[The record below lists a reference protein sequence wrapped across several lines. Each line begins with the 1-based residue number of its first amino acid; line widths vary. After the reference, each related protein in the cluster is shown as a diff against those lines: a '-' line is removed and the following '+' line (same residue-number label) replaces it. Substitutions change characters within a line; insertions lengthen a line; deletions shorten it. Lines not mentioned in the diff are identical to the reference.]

1 MVALGA
7 NRECI
12 QFPIGLLFGR
22 PLCAIDRPLP
32 SHLIQEIQHRLKS
45 KCYTVQSSLA
55 PMVSLYLD
63 LYHVKKSHQ
72 QVLKGLSLSIRELY
86 EACRNAEIQLDR
98 FKRVVI
104 ERQDKDDKITQPCI
118 IDLADKAM
126 KTEDIEA
133 NRYEII
139 AQYLVSVSVIILG
152 QKSALS
158 LMDTTDD
165 ESSATDNI
173 PLILDPR
180 LPKWCLQFTHEQC
193 RTLFYSLCV
202 HGVADEQVRVCVF
215 LVQACG
221 AEQWWS
227 SFITDT
233 FLDLFRSNPSQV
245 FSKEKYEVLQAYIYL
260 FLNYV
265 VIM

>member
-1 MVALGA
+1 
-7 NRECI
+7 
-12 QFPIGLLFGR
+12 
-22 PLCAIDRPLP
+22 
-32 SHLIQEIQHRLKS
+32 
-45 KCYTVQSSLA
+45 
-55 PMVSLYLD
+55 MVSLYLD

-72 QVLKGLSLSIRELY
+72 QVLKGLGLSIRELY

-104 ERQDKDDKITQPCI
+104 ERQDKDDRITQPCV

-126 KTEDIEA
+126 SVEDIEA

-139 AQYLVSVSVIILG
+139 AQYLVSVSIIILG

-165 ESSATDNI
+165 ESSITDNI
-173 PLILDPR
+173 PVILDPR
-180 LPKWCLQFTHEQC
+180 LPKSCLKFTHEEC

-202 HGVADEQVRVCVF
+202 HGVAEEQVRVCVF

-221 AEQWWS
+221 TEQWWS

-233 FLDLFRSNPSQV
+233 FLDLFRSNPGQV
-245 FSKEKYEVLQAYIYL
+245 FSKEKYEA
-260 FLNYV
+260 
-265 VIM
+265 

>member
-1 MVALGA
+1 
-7 NRECI
+7 
-12 QFPIGLLFGR
+12 
-22 PLCAIDRPLP
+22 
-32 SHLIQEIQHRLKS
+32 
-45 KCYTVQSSLA
+45 
-55 PMVSLYLD
+55 MVSLYLD

-72 QVLKGLSLSIRELY
+72 QVLKGLGLSIRELY

-104 ERQDKDDKITQPCI
+104 ERQDKDDRITQPCV

-126 KTEDIEA
+126 SVEDIEA

-139 AQYLVSVSVIILG
+139 AQYLVSVSIIILG

-165 ESSATDNI
+165 ESSITDNI
-173 PLILDPR
+173 PVILDPR
-180 LPKWCLQFTHEQC
+180 LPKLCLKFTHEEC

-202 HGVADEQVRVCVF
+202 HGVAEEQVRVCVF

-221 AEQWWS
+221 TEQWWS

-233 FLDLFRSNPSQV
+233 FLDLFRSNPGQV
-245 FSKEKYEVLQAYIYL
+245 FSKEKYEA
-260 FLNYV
+260 
-265 VIM
+265 

>member
-22 PLCAIDRPLP
+22 PLCAIERPLP
-32 SHLIQEIQHRLKS
+32 CQLIQEIQHRLKC

-55 PMVSLYLD
+55 PMVALYLD
-63 LYHVKKSHQ
+63 LYRVKKSHQ
-72 QVLKGLSLSIRELY
+72 QVLKGLGLSIRELY

-104 ERQDKDDKITQPCI
+104 ERQDKDNKITHPCV
-118 IDLADKAM
+118 IDLMEKAM
-126 KTEDIEA
+126 NMEDIET

-139 AQYLVSVSVIILG
+139 AQYLVAVSVIILG
-152 QKSALS
+152 QKSTLS

-165 ESSATDNI
+165 ESSTTDNI

-180 LPKWCLQFTHEQC
+180 LPEWCLKFTREEC

-202 HGVADEQVRVCVF
+202 HGVAEEQVRVCVY

-227 SFITDT
+227 SFITDS
-233 FLDLFRSNPSQV
+233 FLDLFSSNPGQV
-245 FSKEKYEVLQAYIYL
+245 FSKEKYEDIPHR
-260 FLNYV
+260 
-265 VIM
+265 

>member
-1 MVALGA
+1 MIALGA

-22 PLCAIDRPLP
+22 PLCAIERPLP
-32 SHLIQEIQHRLKS
+32 WQLVQEIQHRLKS
-45 KCYTVQSSLA
+45 KCYAVQSSLA
-55 PMVSLYLD
+55 PMVTLYLD
-63 LYHVKKSHQ
+63 LYHVKKSQQ
-72 QVLKGLSLSIRELY
+72 QVLKGLGLSIRELY
-86 EACRNAEIQLDR
+86 EACRNAEIQLDS

-104 ERQDKDDKITQPCI
+104 ERQDKDDEVTRPCVV
-118 IDLADKAM
+118 DLKEKATNM
-126 KTEDIEA
+126 EDIET

-139 AQYLVSVSVIILG
+139 AQYLVSVCVIILG

-165 ESSATDNI
+165 ESCVTDNN

-180 LPKWCLQFTHEQC
+180 LPEWCLKFTCEEC

-202 HGVADEQVRVCVF
+202 HGVAEEQVRVCVF

-233 FLDLFRSNPSQV
+233 FLDLFCSNPGRV
-245 FSKEKYEVLQAYIYL
+245 FSKEKYENI
-260 FLNYV
+260 FD
-265 VIM
+265 MF

>member
-22 PLCAIDRPLP
+22 PLCAIERPLP
-32 SHLIQEIQHRLKS
+32 CQLIQEIQHRLKC

-55 PMVSLYLD
+55 PMVALYLD
-63 LYHVKKSHQ
+63 LYRVKKSQQ
-72 QVLKGLSLSIRELY
+72 QVLKGLGLSIRELY

-104 ERQDKDDKITQPCI
+104 ERQDKDNKITHPCV
-118 IDLADKAM
+118 IDLMEKAM
-126 KTEDIEA
+126 NMEDIET

-139 AQYLVSVSVIILG
+139 AQYLVAVSVIILG
-152 QKSALS
+152 QKSTLS

-165 ESSATDNI
+165 ESSTTDNI

-180 LPKWCLQFTHEQC
+180 LPEWCLKFTREEC

-202 HGVADEQVRVCVF
+202 HGVAEEQVRVCVY

-233 FLDLFRSNPSQV
+233 FLDLFSSNPGQV
-245 FSKEKYEVLQAYIYL
+245 FSKEKYEDILHR
-260 FLNYV
+260 
-265 VIM
+265 

>member
-7 NRECI
+7 NRESI

-22 PLCAIDRPLP
+22 PICAIERPLP
-32 SHLIQEIQHRLKS
+32 CHLIQEIQHRLKC

-55 PMVSLYLD
+55 PMVALYLD
-63 LYHVKKSHQ
+63 LYHSKNSQQ
-72 QVLKGLSLSIRELY
+72 QVLKGLGLSIRELY

-104 ERQDKDDKITQPCI
+104 ERQDRDDSIPQPCVV
-118 IDLADKAM
+118 DLKEKATGM
-126 KTEDIEA
+126 EDIET

-139 AQYLVSVSVIILG
+139 AQYLVSVSIIILG
-152 QKSALS
+152 QKSTLS
-158 LMDTTDD
+158 MMDTTDD
-165 ESSATDNI
+165 ETSLTDNI

-180 LPKWCLQFTHEQC
+180 LPKWCLKFTHEEC

-202 HGVADEQVRVCVF
+202 HGVAEEQVRVCVF

-221 AEQWWS
+221 AEEWWS
-227 SFITDT
+227 GFITDA
-233 FLDLFRSNPSQV
+233 FLDLFCSNPGQV
-245 FSKEKYEVLQAYIYL
+245 FSKEKYDNAYLIV
-260 FLNYV
+260 FL
-265 VIM
+265 

>member
-32 SHLIQEIQHRLKS
+32 SQLIQEIQHRLKS

-63 LYHVKKSHQ
+63 LYDVKKSHQ
-72 QVLKGLSLSIRELY
+72 QVLKGLGLSIRELY

-98 FKRVVI
+98 FKRVII
-104 ERQDKDDKITQPCI
+104 ERQDKDDKIAQPCI
-118 IDLADKAM
+118 IDLAEKATSM
-126 KTEDIEA
+126 EDIET

-152 QKSALS
+152 QKSALL

-165 ESSATDNI
+165 ESSTADNM

-180 LPKWCLQFTHEQC
+180 LPKWCLKFTHEEC

-202 HGVADEQVRVCVF
+202 HGVAEEQVRACVF

-221 AEQWWS
+221 TEQWWS
-227 SFITDT
+227 SFVTDT
-233 FLDLFRSNPSQV
+233 FLDLFRSNPEQV
-245 FSKEKYEVLQAYIYL
+245 FSKEKYELYIC
-260 FLNYV
+260 F
-265 VIM
+265 